1 MAQPDSSRATQDTPA
16 HHPARLVQPAFAG
29 RAHAPSAGA
38 VLRLRLRLILVC
50 INMTFQAH
58 KRTHTYPTTD
68 RQTYMTKTASSLAM
82 IALAATTLFGA
93 AGLAN
98 AQEQVVNLYS
108 ARHYATDE
116 GMYEAFTRTTGIKI
130 NRVDADDAG
139 IVARLKAEGAASPAD
154 VILLVDA
161 ARLASAD
168 AQGLFQPF
176 KSKVLDAAIPAKL
189 RAAATPEGVTWT
201 GFSTRARVIVYD
213 PARVKTAD
221 VDTYEKLADPKLK
234 GLVCTRTGSHP
245 YNLSLF
251 STVVER
257 LGDAKG
263 EEWLKGV
270 VANMARAPK
279 GGDTDQIK
287 AVASGECGVA
297 LTNSYYVARLIKSD
311 KVDDKAVMQ
320 KVKIMFPNQATSG
333 THVNI
338 AGAAVAKHAKNPANA
353 IKFLEF
359 LASPFAQD
367 YFANGNNEFPA
378 AKGVSVSN
386 PAIAAMGGANF
397 KQENI
402 PLGVIAKNQLKV
414 QQMLDRVGYK

>member
-1 MAQPDSSRATQDTPA
+1 M
-16 HHPARLVQPAFAG
+16 F
-29 RAHAPSAGA
+29 
-38 VLRLRLRLILVC
+38 
-50 INMTFQAH
+50 
-58 KRTHTYPTTD
+58 
-68 RQTYMTKTASSLAM
+68 KTASSLAAA
-82 IALAATTLFGA
+82 ALAATTFFGA
-93 AGLAN
+93 ISTAS

-108 ARHYATDE
+108 ARHYQTDE
-116 GMYEAFTRTTGIKI
+116 GMYEAFTRTTGIRI

-139 IVARLKAEGAASPAD
+139 ILARLKAEGAASPAD

-168 AQGLFQPF
+168 AQGLFRPV
-176 KSKVLDAAIPAKL
+176 KSKVLDAAIPANL
-189 RAAATPEGVTWT
+189 RAAPTAEGVTWT

-213 PARVKTAD
+213 PARVKGAD
-221 VDTYEKLADPKLK
+221 VDSYEKLADPKLK
-234 GLVCTRTGSHP
+234 GLVCTRSGSHP

-297 LTNSYYVARLIKSD
+297 ITNSYYVARLIKSD
-311 KVDDKAVMQ
+311 KADDKAVMQ
-320 KVKIMFPNQATSG
+320 KVKVMFPNQATSG

-338 AGAAVAKHAKNPANA
+338 AGAAVAKNAKNPANA
-353 IKFLEF
+353 VKFLEF
-359 LASPFAQD
+359 LSSPFAQD

-378 AKGVSVSN
+378 ARGVTASN
-386 PAIAAMGGANF
+386 PAIVAMGGASF
-397 KQENI
+397 KPETI
-402 PLGVIAKNQLKV
+402 PLGVVAKNQLKV

>member
-1 MAQPDSSRATQDTPA
+1 M
-16 HHPARLVQPAFAG
+16 LK
-29 RAHAPSAGA
+29 
-38 VLRLRLRLILVC
+38 
-50 INMTFQAH
+50 N
-58 KRTHTYPTTD
+58 
-68 RQTYMTKTASSLAM
+68 ASSLA
-82 IALAATTLFGA
+82 ALTLLAGATLLGA
-93 AGLAN
+93 AGTAL

-108 ARHYATDE
+108 ARHYQTDE
-116 GMYEAFTRTTGIKI
+116 GMYEAFSRTTGIKI

-139 IVARLKAEGAASPAD
+139 ILARLKAEGAASPAD

-168 AQGLFQPF
+168 AQGLFQPM
-176 KSKVLDAAIPAKL
+176 KSKVLDAAIPANL
-189 RAAATPEGVTWT
+189 RASATPEGVTWT

-213 PARVKTAD
+213 PARVQASD

-234 GLVCTRTGSHP
+234 GLVCTRSGSHP

-263 EEWLKGV
+263 EAWLKGV

-279 GGDTDQIK
+279 GGDTDQVK

-311 KVDDKAVMQ
+311 KADDKAVMQ
-320 KVKIMFPNQATSG
+320 KVKIMFPNQASSG

-353 IKFLEF
+353 VKFMEF

-378 AKGVSVSN
+378 AKGVSASN
-386 PAIAAMGGANF
+386 PAIAAMGGSKF
-397 KQENI
+397 KQETI